1 MAAGGGE
8 TPGGADFGAGME
20 PGGVRFLFRSFK
32 RILALNTQALER
44 MAEMDRALGG
54 DYVFDRAFLESSV
67 RDVCRLTHLVAY
79 HLNGMD
85 GEGSVALYDA
95 VLAAKDALE
104 EILSGGMGPLASEPV
119 LAFADI
125 GLEMEPV
132 AGLCA
137 TGLAVLGR
145 RMGLPAPDGFAVTV
159 SGMAAL
165 ARQSGAD
172 GIAHAEA
179 RFRVLRAAESLPGPL
194 LLTYCVAGHGQ
205 PTGNGRVL
213 AEELAPDAAGAARLI
228 AAFAAS
234 NAVLGPV
241 AACVRPA
248 ARPNGQ
254 VAAQGALQT
263 LAHDPSLPPA
273 MLVIAEPAEGSRTAG
288 AEDGPRFP
296 ADRIWVSRSAPH
308 LPLRSRIAAKDF
320 TARLPAGRAT
330 DLYGAMLRGSAW
342 LTPGHLAD
350 LAELGLAAERA
361 LDSPCV
367 LGWALGAEGSF
378 VLTGVE
384 PAEAAFPEMA
394 DEGNSDGA
402 SCGMACPPPSDLL
415 LSGGQVA
422 CSGVAAG
429 PVLPLSEDTLPES
442 VPLGS
447 VGTARAASPALS
459 RLVPR
464 LGALL
469 AEVGTAASH
478 LATVAR
484 EHRVPAIFGLAGAQ
498 GLRQGQMVTVDAE
511 QGAVYRGVA
520 EGLLAQ
526 AAVERA
532 RMGAAP
538 EYQTLRRLLRHIR
551 PLNLHDPNAPDFRPE
566 RCRTCHDV
574 IHYAHERAVELLLAM
589 DPGLGGGLGGARRLA
604 EDAPFELR
612 VVDLGGG
619 LSSNTGDLRL
629 GDVDSLPLR
638 AFLEGLLLRGVR
650 RQEPAR
656 LSLGDIVSGLGR
668 TSRAMNAAPE
678 AAGLNLAL
686 AARGYA
692 NITLRLGYH
701 FSVVDAVAD
710 DRPEQNFVYFR
721 FAGGFA
727 SEDRRARRAGL
738 IERTL
743 TRLGYRCLRKGDL
756 VVARRKLLA
765 REEALE
771 SLRLLGALSAFTR
784 QLDAELASEADVA
797 RFARDFLEACADAG
811 LDASADRPGPGGQE
825 AEA

>member
-1 MAAGGGE
+1 
-8 TPGGADFGAGME
+8 ME
-20 PGGVRFLFRSFK
+20 PGGIRFLFRSFK
-32 RILALNTQALER
+32 RILALNTQVLES

-104 EILSGGMGPLASEPV
+104 DILSGGMGPLASEPV
-119 LAFADI
+119 LPFADI

-137 TGLAVLGR
+137 TGLAVLGL

-159 SGMAAL
+159 SGMATL
-165 ARQSGAD
+165 TGA
-172 GIAHAEA
+172 GEAE
-179 RFRVLRAAESLPGPL
+179 RVEIRSCVLRAAEPLPCPL
-194 LLTYCVAGHGQ
+194 LLTYSVAGHGDA
-205 PTGNGRVL
+205 PDNGRVL
-213 AEELAPDAAGAARLI
+213 CEEIAPDGAEAARLI
-228 AAFAAS
+228 AAFAAA
-234 NAVLGPV
+234 NAALGPV

-248 ARPNGQ
+248 ARPDGQ
-254 VAAQGALQT
+254 AVAQGTLQT
-263 LAHDPSLPPA
+263 LAYDPGLPPA
-273 MLVIAEPAEGSRTAG
+273 MLAIAEPAEGGKAAG
-288 AEDGPRFP
+288 AASGARSPT
-296 ADRIWVSRSAPH
+296 DRLWLSRNAPH
-308 LPLRSRIAAKDF
+308 LPLRSRIATKELA
-320 TARLPAGRAT
+320 ARLPDGRAT
-330 DLYGAMLRGSAW
+330 DLCGAMQRGSAW
-342 LTPGHLAD
+342 LTPERLAE

-367 LGWALGAEGSF
+367 LGWALGADGSF

-394 DEGNSDGA
+394 DEGPLDGA
-402 SCGMACPPPSDLL
+402 SCDGLTCPLDLL
-415 LSGGQVA
+415 LSGGQAA

-429 PVLPLSEDTLPES
+429 PVLLLTEGTLPES
-442 VPLGS
+442 IPLGS
-447 VGTARAASPALS
+447 VGVARSASPALS

-469 AEVGTAASH
+469 TEVGTAASH

-498 GLRQGQMVTVDAE
+498 GLTPGSTVTVDAE
-511 QGAVYRGVA
+511 QGTVYRGVA
-520 EGLLAQ
+520 EGLLAL

-538 EYQTLRRLLRHIR
+538 EHQTLRRLLRHIR
-551 PLNLHDPNAPDFRPE
+551 PLNLYDPNASDFLPE
-566 RCRTCHDV
+566 RCRTCHDI
-574 IHYAHERAVELLLAM
+574 IHYAHERAVELLLAVN
-589 DPGLGGGLGGARRLA
+589 PGTGSGLGGARRLA

-619 LSSNTGDLRL
+619 LSSGAGDVVL
-629 GDVDSLPLR
+629 GDVESAPLR
-638 AFLEGLLLRGVR
+638 AFLEGLLLRRVR
-650 RQEPAR
+650 REGPAP
-656 LSLGDIVSGLGR
+656 LSLGDIFSGLGR
-668 TSRAMNAAPE
+668 TSRAMNAATE

-686 AARGYA
+686 AARDYA
-692 NITLRLGYH
+692 NVTLRLGYH

-710 DRPEQNFVYFR
+710 ERPEQNFVYFR

-743 TRLGYRCLRKGDL
+743 TRLGYRCARKGDL

-765 REEALE
+765 REDVLE
-771 SLRLLGALSAFTR
+771 SLRLLGALSSFTR
-784 QLDAELASEADVA
+784 QLDAELASEADVE
-797 RFARDFLEACADAG
+797 RFAREFLEACASAG
-811 LDASADRPGPGGQE
+811 LTGQPESDQAEPGGQE